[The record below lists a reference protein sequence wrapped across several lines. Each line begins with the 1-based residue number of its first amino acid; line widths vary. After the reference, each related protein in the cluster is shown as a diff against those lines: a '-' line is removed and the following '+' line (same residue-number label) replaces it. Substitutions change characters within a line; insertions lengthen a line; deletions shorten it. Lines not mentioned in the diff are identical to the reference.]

1 MSGLDPIIAS
11 TLASRLDSVLS
22 AVASGTSTATQT
34 GTAQQ
39 AGLSS
44 PSAANVAANAANPA
58 NPPNSAEA
66 TLSTTALA
74 VDAILR
80 SDTAPPG
87 PVVSPVPLIATPPGQ
102 PSVLVQTAAAL
113 VDLAGTSNAAVTT
126 TLLND
131 LGQALLGNT
140 ATQNPAA
147 ALNAANGLGNTGA
160 LANALS
166 STTTLNSTTALSN
179 TGAATNSPLA
189 TSALAGVSTGA
200 VEPLVVALASAL
212 QQSVESSGLFYES
225 HLAQWLVG
233 ARSLADLLEEPQA
246 QVTTSTPAPPAQ
258 AQSQNPPA
266 PDTSGLA
273 SRLTATL
280 ASTLMGGNAA
290 ASARGAAPS
299 SALAQSLTAD
309 STMASNSTPANNAN
323 VAAAIVVNPQLLP
336 LVRQQL
342 EVLSEG
348 QFRWAGEAWPGTQMD
363 WEIERR
369 AQDGTAADSVEG
381 TTWRTRISI
390 ELPSLG
396 RVDAELSLNAQ
407 QLSARIKAAPSGA
420 STLIN
425 GSADFRRRAAAA
437 GLDLRAFQV
446 VHTRS
451 ATTAATVDT
460 VPAGDE
466 RTEPDEI
473 PETLRLPGPH
483 TS

>member
-22 AVASGTSTATQT
+22 SVASGTSTATQT

-39 AGLSS
+39 AGVSN
-44 PSAANVAANAANPA
+44 PSAANTPANPA
-58 NPPNSAEA
+58 NPANALPDSAEA
-66 TLSTTALA
+66 TLSNTALA

-102 PSVLVQTAAAL
+102 PSVLVQTAATL

-126 TLLND
+126 TLLNE

-147 ALNAANGLGNTGA
+147 ALNAANGLGNN
-160 LANALS
+160 ANTLS
-166 STTTLNSTTALSN
+166 STTALNSTTALSN
-179 TGAATNSPLA
+179 TGAATNNPLA
-189 TSALAGVSTGA
+189 TSALAGVSAGA
-200 VEPLVVALASAL
+200 TEPLVVALASAL

-233 ARSLADLLEEPQA
+233 TRSLADLLDEPQA
-246 QVTTSTPAPPAQ
+246 RVTTTAQPTPAQPQ
-258 AQSQNPPA
+258 NQSQTS

-290 ASARGAAPS
+290 AGARGAMPS
-299 SALAQSLTAD
+299 GALAQSLTAD
-309 STMASNSTPANNAN
+309 NAAANSSTLANNAN
-323 VAAAIVVNPQLLP
+323 NAASIVVNPQLLP

-342 EVLSEG
+342 DVLSEG
-348 QFRWAGEAWPGTQMD
+348 QFRWAGEAWPGTPMD
-363 WEIERR
+363 WQIERR
-369 AQDGTAADSVEG
+369 AGEGGASDSAEG

-407 QLSARIKAAPSGA
+407 QLSARIKAEPSGA
-420 STLIN
+420 ATLVN

-446 VHTRS
+446 LHTRS
-451 ATTAATVDT
+451 ATTAAMVETV
-460 VPAGDE
+460 AASGE
-466 RTEPDEI
+466 RVEPDEA
-473 PETLRLPGPH
+473 PSTVRLTGPH
-483 TS
+483 TP